1 MVWIELFGEILD
13 IFSSIFGLKLNG
25 TIVMDMGW
33 DYQYYQPW
41 SDNEWLLQEVIN
53 NDIATEKEG
62 EYNNES

>member
-1 MVWIELFGEILD
+1 
-13 IFSSIFGLKLNG
+13 
-25 TIVMDMGW
+25 MDMGW